1 MLRDFI
7 KGYFSFTSKE
17 RKGIIIIVSL
27 ILLILF
33 LPFLFPYF
41 TKKVFYNH
49 AEFDKEITQLKILK
63 NDSSYRKNFYN
74 NYENEYANDYSL
86 SAGKRSESIPAEVF
100 YFDPNT
106 ATPGE
111 WKKLGIK
118 DKTIKTIQN
127 YVSKGGKFYKPED
140 ISKIWGLAAPDVQRL
155 IPYIRI
161 SFVAKEYA
169 SFEKKEYPKT
179 LSPYSPGTI
188 QPVDVNLAD
197 TSAYIRLPGI
207 GSKLSQR
214 IISFRDKLGGFY
226 SIDQVGETYLLPDS
240 TFQKIK
246 RYLLLSNTPIKKIN
260 INTASVDEMKVHPY
274 LRYNLAN
281 AIFQY
286 RQQHGNFNSV
296 EEIKK
301 IMIVSEEIF
310 IKLSPYLSIE

>member
-1 MLRDFI
+1 MWRDFI
-7 KGYFSFTSKE
+7 KDYFSFASKE
-17 RKGIIIIVSL
+17 RKGIIIIVSI

-33 LPFLFPYF
+33 LPLLFPYF
-41 TKKVFYNH
+41 TKKVSYNH
-49 AEFDKEITQLKILK
+49 EGFEKEIAELKILK
-63 NDSSYRKNFYN
+63 TDSAHRKNFSN
-74 NYENEYANDYSL
+74 NYENEYVNDYSL
-86 SAGKRSESIPAEVF
+86 SPGKKSGSIPAEVF

-106 ATPGE
+106 ATTSD
-111 WKKLGIK
+111 WKRLGIK

-127 YVSKGGKFYKPED
+127 YISKGGKFYKPED
-140 ISKIWGLAAPDVQRL
+140 ISKIWGLSPSDAQRL
-155 IPYIRI
+155 IPYVRI
-161 SFVAKEYA
+161 SIVAKEYA

-179 LSPYSPGTI
+179 SSPYSPRTI
-188 QPVDVNLAD
+188 QPVDINLAD
-197 TSAYIRLPGI
+197 TSSYISLPGI

-246 RYLLLSNTPIKKIN
+246 PRLMLGNTPIKKIN
-260 INTASVDEMKVHPY
+260 INTASVDEMKGHPY
-274 LRYNLAN
+274 LRYNIAN

-296 EEIKK
+296 GEIKK

>member
-1 MLRDFI
+1 MWRDFI
-7 KGYFSFTSKE
+7 KDYFSFTAKE
-17 RKGIIIIVSL
+17 RKGIIIIISI
-27 ILLILF
+27 ILLVLF
-33 LPFLFPYF
+33 LPLLFPYF
-41 TKKVFYNH
+41 NKKVSYNH
-49 AEFDKEITQLKILK
+49 SDFEKEITQLKTLK
-63 NDSSYRKNFYN
+63 NDSAHRKIYNN

-86 SAGKRSESIPAEVF
+86 SPGKKSEPIAAEVF

-106 ATPGE
+106 ASASDWT
-111 WKKLGIK
+111 KLGIR

-127 YVSKGGKFYKPED
+127 YISKGGKFYKPED
-140 ISKIWGLAAPDVQRL
+140 ISKIWGLPPSDVKRL
-155 IPYIRI
+155 VPYVRI
-161 SFVAKEYA
+161 SLAAKENA
-169 SFEKKEYPKT
+169 SFEKNEYPKP
-179 LSPYSPGTI
+179 LSPYSPKTI
-188 QPVDVNLAD
+188 QPVDINLAD
-197 TSAYIRLPGI
+197 TSAYISLPGI

-246 RYLLLSNTPIKKIN
+246 HYLILGNTSIKKLN
-260 INTASVDEMKVHPY
+260 INTSSVDDMKVHPY

-296 EEIKK
+296 GEIKK
-301 IMIVSEEIF
+301 IMIVTDEMF